1 MQYTNPITRQPIIIG
16 LLLSIAIHVAML
28 SSRSLY
34 TPPVPRMATGR
45 TVVQL
50 TLLPSRSSPAHASEP
65 VKTAAP
71 ATPTSRPAPQTAPS
85 PLEKA
90 VLETAAAEATNQ
102 DATLEQEKGVI
113 RDAVAAS
120 AFHPTYPRI
129 SKRRG
134 EEGTVIL
141 TIQVRADGSVG
152 QVDLLQSSGF
162 RRLDE
167 AAVKGALQTT
177 FTPAE
182 RLGRPVESV
191 TRLSYTFRL
200 TND

>member
-1 MQYTNPITRQPIIIG
+1 MQYTNTIARQPIIVS

-28 SSRSLY
+28 YQRSLY
-34 TPPVPRMATGR
+34 TPPLPEMATGR

-50 TLLPSRSSPAHASEP
+50 TLLPSRSSPAGASEP
-65 VKTAAP
+65 LASTPHATQLPRPTAEP
-71 ATPTSRPAPQTAPS
+71 VQKPM
-85 PLEKA
+85 EKA
-90 VLETAAAEATNQ
+90 VLETTTPESIDR
-102 DATLEQEKGVI
+102 DATIEEDKGVTT
-113 RDAVAAS
+113 DAVAAS

-134 EEGTVIL
+134 EEGSVIL
-141 TIQVRADGSVG
+141 SVQVLANGSVG
-152 QVDLLQSSGF
+152 QVDILQTSGF

-177 FTPAE
+177 FTPAI
-182 RLGRPVESV
+182 RMGRPVEST

-200 TND
+200 TDD